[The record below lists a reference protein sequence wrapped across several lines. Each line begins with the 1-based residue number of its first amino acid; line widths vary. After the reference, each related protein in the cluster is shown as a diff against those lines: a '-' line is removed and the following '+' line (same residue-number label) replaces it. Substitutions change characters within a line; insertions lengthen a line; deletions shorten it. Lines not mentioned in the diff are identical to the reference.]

1 MAFFVFRQKEQEAV
15 RADNKEHTIALEFFK
30 MKGTGMKFGWLN
42 LIWFLTAF
50 MTLCVTAPVA
60 ESKDRTH
67 RMEDMVVSTSRTE
80 VAMADAP
87 QSISVIS
94 ADEIMASPFE
104 RVEDILRFSAGIQVT
119 QHYGQQTGGIAGH
132 LSMRGTGRNR
142 VLMMLDGVPLNDNF
156 SNTIAWVAW
165 GLIPR
170 ESIERIE
177 ILRGPSS
184 ASYGSEGLGG
194 IVNIITK
201 NPRETPETSARAIA
215 GSASTYGVSGL
226 HSRKGERFGF
236 LLSGAYED
244 SRGFYMIDPD
254 DIDDL
259 TLRRYREIGKGFG
272 KVTYS
277 PDERTD
283 MSLSALYYQHE
294 MGKGREYFYD
304 DLILDQYRLGM
315 THRGDIS
322 DWKAMVYLNR
332 GDKTAYQDVG
342 QQGGTVFVPDRDEKF
357 PENIVWGAEIQN
369 TLPLFDS
376 TEITTGVAFKQ
387 VSMDYKENQLRN
399 MDRDVQASGKQ
410 RFISPFAEWTGRFMN
425 NRLIAHAGVR
435 YDNVRNYDGKA
446 KDSDPFRDRDPYDE
460 SYSSETWDN
469 FSPKLGLVYHPDHLT
484 TLRTS
489 FVSGFRT
496 PSLFELYK
504 PHVRAGGRFLRRAN
518 PDLDPEKIRTWE
530 AGAERVFFD
539 NLWIRTTYYHSRVSD
554 YIESTTIEVISV
566 DPDVRDEQNQNKA
579 KVEINGI
586 ETEFDYYIGRG
597 LSTFF
602 NYTYNLSKVT
612 KDDENP
618 DREGN
623 YLTGDFRHKFRTG
636 MAYQNPAIINAS
648 VFLRYDRTRYTDDLN
663 TNKAPNSTTVDI
675 SLWRKVFDLATL
687 RLTVENATN
696 EKAYIEDGRI
706 YYGSVQFNF

>member
-1 MAFFVFRQKEQEAV
+1 MRPGRLNLLWFV
-15 RADNKEHTIALEFFK
+15 IAL
-30 MKGTGMKFGWLN
+30 L
-42 LIWFLTAF
+42 
-50 MTLCVTAPVA
+50 TLCVTVPVA
-60 ESKDRTH
+60 ESEDRTH
-67 RMEDMVVSTSRTE
+67 RMEDMVVSTSRSE
-80 VAMADAP
+80 VSVADAP
-87 QSISVIS
+87 QSISIIP

-104 RVEDILRFSAGIQVT
+104 RVEDILRFSAGIYVT
-119 QHYGQQTGGIAGH
+119 QHYGQQARGIVGH
-132 LSMRGTGRNR
+132 LNMRGTGNNR

-201 NPRETPETSARAIA
+201 NPRETRETNARAIA

-226 HSRKGERFGF
+226 HSQKGKHFGF
-236 LLSGAYED
+236 LLSGAYEESD
-244 SRGFYMIDPD
+244 GFYMVDPEG
-254 DIDDL
+254 IDDL
-259 TLRRYREIGKGFG
+259 TLRRHREIYKGFG
-272 KVTYS
+272 KATYS

-315 THRGDIS
+315 TRRGGIS

-332 GDKTAYQDVG
+332 GDKTAYQDLG
-342 QQGGTVFVPDRDEKF
+342 QQQGTVFVPDRDERF
-357 PENIVWGAEIQN
+357 PENIVWGGEIQN
-369 TLPLFDS
+369 TLPLFGM
-376 TEITTGVAFKQ
+376 TELTTGVAFKQ
-387 VSMDYKENQLRN
+387 VSMEYKETQLRN
-399 MDRDVQASGKQ
+399 LDRDVKASGKQ
-410 RFISPFAEWTGRFMN
+410 TFISPFIEGTARFMD
-425 NRLIAHAGVR
+425 NRLIANAGIR

-446 KDSDPFRDRDPYDE
+446 KDSDPFRQRDPYDE
-460 SYSSETWDN
+460 SYSPETWDN

-518 PDLDPEKIRTWE
+518 PELDPEKIRSWE

-539 NLWIRTTYYHSRVSD
+539 SLWIRGTYYHSRISD
-554 YIESTTIEVISV
+554 YIESSTTAVY
-566 DPDVRDEQNQNKA
+566 DTGARDTENSNRS
-579 KVEINGI
+579 KVEINGV
-586 ETEFDYYIGRG
+586 ETELEYLIGYG

-602 NYTYNLSKVT
+602 NYTYTRAKVT

-618 DREGN
+618 DRESN
-623 YLTGDFRHKFRTG
+623 YLTNDFRHKFRSGIT
-636 MAYQNPAIINAS
+636 YQNPAIINAS
-648 VFLRYDRTRYTDDLN
+648 LWLRYDRTRYTDDLN
-663 TNKAPNSTTVDI
+663 TNKAPNSATVDI

-687 RLTVENATN
+687 RFTIENATD
-696 EKAYIEDGRI
+696 ETEYIEDGRI
-706 YYGSVQFNF
+706 YYGSVQFDF